1 MIISRSRVFYTRYV
15 STCCQGYRP
24 VAPLDAA
31 LHFTEPWASPAESA
45 RTNGIFC
52 TYIHT
57 YKSKLV
63 STSIFG
69 GVHLHKIIC
78 YLFPFGRAIRSS
90 QTRNKGAT
98 LLLAFPRYIYSF
110 YRAAL
115 TLSIRFPQPIN
126 SDLCGKNNIP
136 FGSFQCSLGGVNP
149 FRTNRSPIICGD
161 KTLQL

>member
-1 MIISRSRVFYTRYV
+1 MYLLVVKDIGQWLPWMLPLTLQNPGPRQPNRHDERY
-15 STCCQGYRP
+15 
-24 VAPLDAA
+24 L
-31 LHFTEPWASPAESA
+31 LH
-45 RTNGIFC
+45 
-52 TYIHT
+52 IHT
-57 YKSKLV
+57 YQSKLV

-90 QTRNKGAT
+90 QTRNRGAT
-98 LLLAFPRYIYSF
+98 LLLAFPRYIYIYSF